1 MTLALIKYI
10 IAVGFGAIAPFFRP
24 IHINFHRR
32 DSMGNFFRRMTAFIL
47 GIVFT
52 ITSLVGGVVGGAYY
66 AYKNVNPIEDIV
78 APGNGDAADA
88 LGDLYGASIE
98 ELLNLLYDAS
108 QSTDNE
114 YTFAKLIE
122 DYNLDLRALLKMMGV
137 DVSGVD
143 QNSEDWKALE
153 AIPILSVLTGD
164 MQPILDAVKLR
175 SLYMFIPSLMSGKT
189 IDDILSKEAQA
200 KLGDYTIGDLM
211 ATDENGELGL
221 ITAIKGMKLGALLPS
236 VFDATYDAA
245 KHEYVYSV
253 KEEHASLA
261 VLNILG
267 DANIKGLL
275 DIIMDGSDPVQEIVD
290 GDLSALGRKQI
301 SEILGMIAK
310 IAGPETAEK
319 LTAYT
324 RMFGDTTV
332 AELFARNEEG
342 KYEFQYEE
350 LVSNIEIGYLL
361 GYEKSEGVWV
371 DKNGEE
377 AKGVLALLANIDIGE
392 VLANSDSTIE
402 LVNAVIGDLS
412 IKTIFET
419 ISKPDENGKYPI
431 FIERLGTITVSDILS
446 GGTENIG
453 ETIKENLKLALE
465 GLTINDAINAFVG
478 EEVQAKIAEIEVIH
492 AILDIELS
500 DLIRDEY
507 KLTEVL
513 GLVRDALDEN
523 DVTVGEVA
531 DIENA
536 EGLLALIADYKVKN
550 VLDGVI
556 LILEGDATLSEIV
569 DAFVGQYTV
578 GDIFGAVFNYEYDA
592 VKDNWGNANGEYA
605 APALVEL
612 FKTSLGD
619 FAKLIDPEVGF
630 GNHAAIDN
638 VNLGDVAYTLLQA
651 IGMGNILVESHQG
664 GKLHYVVSQEIGEF
678 EHMSY
683 VVLSLGITD
692 ILENATNADWWI
704 DQVGEIYLGDIL
716 VHLVNNL
723 DILEVNAE
731 YDANNVE
738 WDVEGEYLV
747 NFFTNAMNTSIGGL
761 LEAILSG
768 DSDAILDQV
777 TEILGQTN
785 LGDIAY
791 AALTIAGVEGI
802 IVKEGGAVRAAS
814 GRSVS
819 GYAMGEGLEDFDNL
833 AQPILGI
840 VISELIVSSGDIDW
854 WFDQLGGIRLGD
866 FIVYFINNY
875 ATDVSVVKN
884 SKGDWRATGNFDAI
898 LSNLL
903 NVTLDD
909 IRDEN
914 RIANIRRIFGEN
926 TVGDLVD
933 PFLSNLPA
941 EITENDLIEAI
952 CRVTINEIIDIV
964 QSETVDSL
972 LLGVSD
978 LFDGVA
984 IQAIMELAGLAEPP
998 VSVLEVVYE
1007 ALISDIIDN
1016 AVEGTLVEYLLGLS
1030 DNITLAHIIDDFGF
1044 IPEDIRNNMFVDS
1057 TLELSAKHVI
1067 DIINGDAA
1075 ILDVVTEL
1083 YEGVELQHIVD
1094 LFYQDDLGIAIVDR
1108 ILETEINAV
1117 IEIAT
1122 SEDIPGALLE
1132 EFGDIT
1138 VREVVESFV
1147 ELPEIAIL
1155 DRVVDL
1161 SVQDIVDIA
1170 TAEDIPAELLDKFGD
1185 VTVREVVESFVELP
1199 EIAILDRVVELTV
1212 QDIVDIATAEDIP
1225 AELLDKFG
1233 DITLEDVVTSFV
1245 EVPSHAA
1252 LDKVLDTSVSDI
1264 VEIAT
1269 SDDIVGALFEEF
1281 GDITIGD
1288 VLEDLYS
1295 AKGNAFLEATYG
1307 IGIDDI
1313 GEIVAG
1319 EDILTIVEDIYG
1331 HVTLDDVASAFF
1343 EVPEHEVLDKVL
1355 STSVSDIIDIATA
1368 EDVADAFVD
1377 HFGDIEIGDV
1387 ANDFYP
1393 TKGNAF
1399 LEATYGIG
1407 VEEIASILR
1416 GEPIITVLE
1425 NAYEGV
1431 NIEHALNAFGV
1442 DVDAIPVPALEKVAD
1457 TEINFLLGLTYS
1469 DNPIGELLYELKDIE
1484 IGDVAQPFYPTYG
1497 NAFLEATYG
1506 LGVEDLYNVLTAQD
1520 NVFTVLENAYEGVNV
1535 EHALNA
1541 FGVDVDALNVPA
1553 LDKVADTEINFLIGL
1568 AYSDNPV
1575 GELLYELGDI
1585 EIGDVAESFYQS
1597 QGNAFL
1603 EATYGLGIEEL
1614 YNVLTAQE
1622 NVFTVLENAYEG
1634 VNVEHALNAFGV
1646 DVDALNVPALD
1657 KVADTEINF
1666 LIGLT
1671 YSENP
1676 VGELFAEFGDIEIGD
1691 VAESLYSAEGNA
1703 FLQATYGIGVE
1714 ELGEILS
1721 SEDIGAS
1728 IINILNNAYAGVD
1741 VEDALNAFGVV
1752 VDDVALLEKLG
1763 DTQITW
1769 IIGLAESQTIVDDI
1783 VKEFGDIEIRDV
1795 VEPFIVLPENEIIDR
1810 IVDLSVEDIVAIAT
1824 AEDVAQEVLD
1834 QFGDITIRDVAESF
1848 VELPENAILDRL
1860 VDLSVEDIVDIVTAE
1875 DVAQEV
1881 LDQFG
1886 DITLDDVVSSFVEL
1900 PENAVLEK
1908 VLDTSVQDIVDIVT
1922 AEDVAQE
1929 IVDQFGDITV
1939 RDVAESFVELPENEI
1954 IDRLVDVS
1962 VQDIVDIVT
1971 AEDIPAEL
1979 LDQFG
1984 DITLDDVVS
1993 SFVELP
1999 ENAVLEKVLDTSI
2012 EDIVDI
2018 ATAEDIPA
2026 ELLDKFGDI
2035 TLDDV
2040 VSSFVELP
2048 ENAALEKVLDTSIED
2063 IVEIATSDDIAG
2075 ALVDQ
2080 FGDITIRDV
2089 VESFVEL
2096 PENEIIDRLVD
2107 VSVQDIVDIAT
2118 AEDIP
2123 AELLDQFGDITLDDV
2138 VSSFVEVPE
2147 NAVLEKVLDTSIEDI
2162 VEIATSD
2169 DIPGALVDQFGDITV
2184 RDVVESFVELPE
2196 NEILDRLVDV
2206 SVQDIVDIAT
2216 AEDIP
2221 AELLD
2226 KFGDITLD
2234 DVVSSFVEVPE
2245 NAVLEKVLDTSIE
2258 DIVEIATSDDIAG
2271 ALVDQFGDITV
2282 RDVVESFVEL
2292 PENEILDRLVDL
2304 SVQDIVDIAT
2314 AEDVAQ
2320 AVLDQFGDI
2329 TVREVVES
2337 FVEVPENEILD
2348 RLVDLSVQ
2356 DIVDIVTAEDV
2367 VDELL
2372 AQFGDIT
2379 VRDVVESFVEV
2390 PENAILDRI
2399 VDLSVQDI
2407 VDIATAED
2415 VAQAVLD
2422 QFGDIT
2428 VRDVVESFVEL
2439 PENAILDR
2447 IVDLSVQDIVDIATA
2462 EDVAQEVLDQFGDI
2476 TIREVVE
2483 SFVELPENAVLDRI
2497 VDLSVQDIVDIA
2509 TAEDVAQA
2517 VLDKFGDITIREV
2530 VESFVEVP
2538 ANAVLDRI
2546 VDLSVQDI
2554 VDIATAEDVAQEVL
2568 DKFGDITVR
2577 DVAESFVELPE
2588 NEILDRVVDLSVQDI
2603 VDIATAE
2610 DVAQAVLDQFGD
2622 ITVRDVV
2629 ESFVELPENAI
2640 LDRIVDLSVQDIV
2653 DIATAEDVVDE
2664 LLAQFG
2670 DITVRD
2676 IVESFVELPENV
2688 VLDRI
2693 VDLSV
2698 QDIVDIATAED
2709 VAQAVLDQFGDITIR
2724 DVVESFVEV
2733 PENVVLDRIVDLSV
2747 QDIVDIAT
2755 AEDVAQEVLDKF
2767 GDITIREV
2775 VESFVEL
2782 PENAVLDRIVDLSVQ
2797 DIVDIATAEDVAQAV
2812 LDQFGDITI
2821 REVVESFVELP
2832 ENVVLDR
2839 IVDLSVQDIV
2849 DIATAED
2856 VAQAVLDQFGDI
2868 TVRDVVESFVEVPEN
2883 VVLDRIVDLSVQ
2895 DIVDIATSDD
2905 IPGALVEKFGD
2916 ITLNDVVSSFVEVP
2930 ENAALEKVLD
2940 TSVEDIVT
2948 IATSDD
2954 IAGALVEKYG
2964 DITIGDIVEGLYP
2977 AEGNA
2982 FLEAT
2987 YSIGVQTVVDAIEGD
3002 PIAVFEGIY
3011 TGVQIADAISAFDV
3025 VAPSHA
3031 ALDKVLD
3038 TDIGALI
3045 GLADSQDIVS
3055 DVIALFEDITIGDVI
3070 SEFVPTKGN
3079 EFMVTTQSLSIGQIY
3094 DIATKETAAEIVQ
3107 AIADVYDG
3115 LTVNGIL
3122 SYFVEVEPES
3132 AAINKV
3138 LSLDISEV
3146 LTELATNDFALA
3158 DDGYTLTYVM
3168 EVWEATTD
3176 TEKAIVFATA
3186 GVVGV
3191 VMYFA
3196 ANETLGTIIDS
3207 VCGEGATWGGAFDG
3221 AISTALGYSLVGEAY
3236 ENSIGFNGIVST
3248 FLGEGIRETLTT
3260 GYPFADTYKYN
3271 ITLGNLLAAYDQ
3283 VVITIEE
3290 AIGMDIALVEGEY
3303 FLDNE
3308 FVNITK
3314 DILNVSLGEVLDA
3327 EDAGKY
3333 LVDLIS
3339 DNNIGDLTAYF
3350 FNKVAEDEFTAIRD
3364 GITRWIVLGG
3374 NAQAANLVQRTLNVT
3389 LEQLFNL
3396 NKETAIQL
3404 AKEILGEATVGDM
3417 LEAFGIEDNT
3427 DVVAVQQLLD
3437 TRLAFAFDVIESKD
3451 KLDTVLVEFSDI
3463 TLGSILNGF
3472 YAAEG
3477 NAFMNATYS
3486 LGVATVKEVVDGAD
3500 FITVLEAAY
3509 EGVDL
3514 ESIINAAG
3522 VQDKTEIKLVEKL
3535 LDTPVNFF
3543 FGLTHTE
3550 DVQGYIFTEFNDIEI
3565 GDVAEKFLPAN
3576 GNNFL
3581 TATYGLGVA
3590 EVEQIIND
3598 ADVVELLK
3606 AAYAGVDVE
3615 DVLGAFGVQ
3624 DTTGIPAL
3632 SKVLDTELNF
3642 FFDLVNSEKPVDTL
3656 FNEFGDIEIG
3666 DVAEA
3671 FLLSNGNPFLVA
3683 TYGFGLAEVK
3693 QIADGADA
3701 VEVLEGVYAG
3711 VVLSDIV
3718 DVFGVQVPEIEALDK
3733 VLDTEINFF
3742 LGLTH
3747 TEDVAGAFVK
3757 EFGDIELG
3765 DALETVYPSTGK
3777 VFVKLTYTISVEDV
3791 ANMVTGDVE
3800 VLDFVTDL
3808 YAGVDLNDVVE
3819 AFGVEAPEHALLD
3832 KVLDTEINDV
3842 IAIATADNV
3851 ANALFEEF
3859 GDIEIGDVAEDLYP
3873 AQGNKFLTAT
3883 YGFGV
3888 EEVGKLVNGE
3898 NAVEVVKAV
3907 YEGVELNDVLEAVKV
3922 TAPKND
3928 ALDKVLDTKI
3938 NAIIDIATADNV
3950 VDAIFAEFGDITLY
3964 DALDDIYAAEGNAFL
3979 DATYTISVAHIGQ
3992 VVNGA
3997 DPIALLEGI
4006 YEGVE
4011 ISDVLDIYGVTND
4024 TDFVVIDKLLDT
4036 PINFFLGLT
4045 HTGDIAGEFFMEF
4058 GDIELGD
4065 ALRNVYPTEGNK
4077 FLKATYDF
4085 GVAEVEQIVDGA
4097 NAVEVIKAVY
4107 AGVELNDVI
4116 GAVGILDT
4124 TGNAALADV
4133 LDTEVN
4139 FFLGLIG
4146 NGDVKGELIG
4156 EFGDIELGDALE
4168 SVYPSTGKVLVKLTY
4183 TISVEDV
4190 VNMASGDV
4198 KVLDFVT
4205 DLYAGVDLNDVVEA
4219 FGVEAPEH
4227 ALLNKVLDTEI
4238 NDVITIATAGDVV
4251 FALVDELGDITIG
4264 DAISEFVPTKG
4275 NEFMVTTQNIS
4286 IAQIY
4291 GVATKKPATQL
4302 VQEIANI
4309 YDGLTI
4315 NGIVSYF
4322 TTVEVES
4329 AFVNKVLSF
4338 DISELLTELATNN
4351 FSLANDGYTLTFAK
4365 EAWEATNDTEKA
4377 IAITAVGV
4385 VGVVMYFVANDTLG
4399 NIVDEICG
4407 VGATWGDV
4415 FDGAIS
4421 KALGYSLVGEAYEN
4435 SIGFNGLVSTF
4446 LGEYVRTTLTTGY
4459 PFADTYKY
4467 EITLGNLLSAY
4478 DKVVI
4483 AIEEAIGMDIALVEG
4498 DLVIANEFVNITRD
4512 VLNVSL
4518 GEVLD
4523 AKDAGKYLVDLI
4535 SDNNIG
4541 DLTAYFFN
4549 KVAEDEFTAIRD
4561 GITRWIVL
4569 GGNAQ
4574 AATLVQ
4580 RTLNVTLEQL
4590 FKLNK
4595 ETAIELAKEILG
4607 EATVGDVLEAFGIE
4621 DNTDVVAVQQLLDT
4635 RLAFAFDVIESED
4648 KLDTVLVEFSD
4659 ITLGS
4664 ILNGFYAAEDNAF
4677 MNATYSLG
4685 VATVKEVVDGAD
4697 FITVLEAAYAGVDL
4711 ESILNAAGV
4720 QDKTGV
4726 KAVEKILD
4734 TEVKFFL
4741 GLIGNNDIANEFLE
4755 EFGDIELGDVLETVY
4770 PSTGKLFVKLT
4781 YTIGVKD
4788 VVTMIKGD
4796 AVAFVTDLYT
4806 GVELNDVL
4814 EAFGVEAPENAALDK
4829 VLDTELNFF
4838 FGLIN
4843 SENVKSDIYREFI
4856 DIELGDAIEQYLPTN
4871 RNDFLEATYGIG
4883 VEEAGKVLKGES
4895 VVAILMDAYEGVDLD
4910 DVIRAAGIQD
4920 TTGIPVVA
4928 KVLDTEINFFLGLI
4942 GNNEAGKEIVTEFG
4956 DIELGDV
4963 LEKVYP
4969 SDDKV
4974 FLELT
4979 YSIGVND
4986 VASIVNNEISVAA
4999 FANILYAG
5007 VEVKHVLEAF
5017 KVTAPKNDALE
5028 KVLDTKLT
5036 AIIDI
5041 ATAGSNVVDAIFA
5054 EFADI
5059 TLYDALDDIYAAE
5072 GNAFLDATYTISV
5085 DHIGQL
5091 VNGADPIA
5099 LLKGIYAGVEV
5110 KHVLEAFNVTAPS
5123 HAALDKVLDTKLTA
5137 IIDIATPGGNVVDEI
5152 FAEFADITVGD
5163 AASKYAPAKGNA
5175 FMTAVHAINVGQIYS
5190 LAAKGTKVDKVQ
5202 LVADIL
5208 DQVTVGDVV
5217 TYFTPVNTTSAFVNK
5232 ALSFEFSELLAELI
5246 ENNFSIA
5253 KDGYTVTFAKDAW
5266 ALTTKTEKAIAI
5278 ASVGVVGA
5286 VMYFAA
5292 NDTLVKIVDKVC
5304 GKDSTWG
5311 DVFGG
5316 KISEVLGYS
5325 LVDGAYVNGVG
5336 FNGLVSTFLGEG
5348 VGETLTKG
5356 YPFAET
5362 YKDAITLGNL
5372 LTAYEK
5378 AVTAIEDAIHMDI
5391 ALVDGKHVIVNEFIN
5406 LSRVVLNMKL
5416 VEVFGQKDIV
5426 RYVGRQLADNNVG
5439 DVAAYVLN
5447 KVANGEFRTVLSASG
5462 EWTIVSEHTAA
5473 AGVIERAFNVTV
5485 RRLAKL
5491 NKQTA
5496 IELVKEIVGEIQV
5509 NEILPIFNVTTPKN
5523 AALDKVLDTKIV
5535 FILSLANGKN
5545 VVDKVLTEL
5554 SDITLGDGF
5563 AELYKPEANKFMNET
5578 YTFGVAHVQQ
5588 LINKADPIEL
5598 VKGIY
5603 QEATLMSL
5611 INAFGVVDKTGI
5623 AAVGK
5628 VLDTKISFLLDLV
5641 RSNTRKS
5648 DLINAYGEITVG
5660 DFIPEGKVQAGN
5672 KFVDTTLAITV
5683 KDVIK
5688 CLEEPTTNDKIV
5700 YVANIYDG
5708 VTVGDLLKK
5717 TANVGDPLKVV
5728 YGINIG
5734 ATISTYIFGGQNAA
5748 IRYVLAGVKVGD
5760 VATKALT
5767 SIKKVNIAVDY
5778 NAGEYEVTA
5787 KGAVELIER
5796 VLNYSVIGLYD
5807 DYKADKDALVA
5818 SIVGEDLVREIVD
5831 LFGQGYRTN
5840 STYTTLTDNIRII
5853 DVYKVI
5859 TKKMTVK
5866 ELIGDF
5872 TLGSLVTNYLP
5883 GKAEGRLASGKLV
5896 KAILDTKIKQL
5907 DGLNK
5912 AKFFNLY
5919 GTYTIGDALS
5929 SFMTLGVDGEGKYV
5943 YEGTMSKVIS
5953 KVFNY
5958 PLDTFSGELSAGID
5972 KILGEL
5978 YLGDVLGFEE
5988 INNTWYN
5995 KANLAFAGGETFEGL
6010 VPVISV
6016 NRVLAGMSLKSLT
6029 EDFDFNEIVADV
6041 KLGEL
6046 FGYQKNLDESA
6057 WYTYAKDSNGYYVV
6071 TGPDVYETYAYTL
6084 GERVAKL
6091 HETLSDITAQELL
6104 TGGGV
6109 DTLMGKVKDL
6119 PLGDVLGYTLNT
6131 TDNKWYSGTELV
6143 AEPMNSLAHHTI
6155 NEVSGDFDGIVGGW
6169 KVGTVL
6175 GYTYDGVQW
6184 LNGATPVTGV
6194 LAKLS
6199 DHTIEDIKTD
6209 FSSIINEW
6217 TLSDVLGN
6225 IDESNHI
6232 LYALRNT
6239 QIQNLSTEINNMKLG
6254 TIMGYTLDG
6263 TKWMNGSTEVT
6274 DSFALI
6280 LADYTVTEV
6289 GNAGFAET
6297 LLSDVKDTLTLDNFI
6312 TYDPNSPLGIIYGD
6326 DFDEV
6331 TLSEMLA
6338 TSGENSLSVRMKSL
6352 TVGKMIE
6359 LEVVVLTP
6367 VQIQSLDNST
6377 LVPDDWRDM
6386 DFTSFFSLIITLAL
6400 P

>member
-211 ATDENGELGL
+211 ATDENGELGF
-221 ITAIKGMKLGALLPS
+221 ITAIKGMKIGALLPS
-236 VFDATYDAA
+236 IFDATYDAA

-402 LVNAVIGDLS
+402 LVNAVIGDLN

-431 FIERLGTITVSDILS
+431 FIERLGTITVSDILA

-630 GNHAAIDN
+630 GNHDAIDN

-683 VVLSLGITD
+683 VILALGITD

-840 VISELIVSSGDIDW
+840 VISELIVSAGDIDW
-854 WFDQLGGIRLGD
+854 WFDQLGGIRIGD

-952 CRVTINEIIDIV
+952 CDVTINEIIDIV

-984 IQAIMELAGLAEPP
+984 IQAIMELVGLAEPP

-1057 TLELSAKHVI
+1057 TLELSAKHII
-1067 DIINGDAA
+1067 DIINGDAE

-1122 SEDIPGALLE
+1122 SDDIPGALLE

-1161 SVQDIVDIA
+1161 TVQDIVDIATAEDIPAELLDKFGDVSVREVVESFVKLPEIAILDRVVDLTVQDIVDIA

-1199 EIAILDRVVELTV
+1199 EIAILDRVVDLTV

-1269 SDDIVGALFEEF
+1269 SDDIVGALFDQF

-1288 VLEDLYS
+1288 VVGDLYP
-1295 AKGNAFLEATYG
+1295 AEGNAFLEATYG

-1319 EDILTIVEDIYG
+1319 EDVLTIVEDIYG

-1506 LGVEDLYNVLTAQD
+1506 LGVEDLYNVLTEQD

-1541 FGVDVDALNVPA
+1541 FGVDVDALGITA

-1585 EIGDVAESFYQS
+1585 EIGDVANNFYPTY
-1597 QGNAFL
+1597 GNAFL

-1646 DVDALNVPALD
+1646 DVDALGITALD

-1666 LIGLT
+1666 LIGLAYSDNPVGELLHELGDIEIGDVAESFYQSQGNAFLEAT
-1671 YSENP
+1671 YGLGIEELYNVLTAQDNVFTVLENAYEGVNVEHALNAFGVDVDALGITALDKVADTEINFLIGLAYSDNP

-1691 VAESLYSAEGNA
+1691 VAESFYQSQGNA

-1714 ELGEILS
+1714 EIGEILS

-1728 IINILNNAYAGVD
+1728 IINILNNAYAGVN

-1810 IVDLSVEDIVAIAT
+1810 IADLSVQDIVDIAT

-1834 QFGDITIRDVAESF
+1834 QFGDITIREVVESF

-1860 VDLSVEDIVDIVTAE
+1860 VDLSVQDIVAIVTAE

-1886 DITLDDVVSSFVEL
+1886 DITIDDVVSSFITV

-1908 VLDTSVQDIVDIVT
+1908 VLDTSVQDIVDIAT
-1922 AEDVAQE
+1922 SDDIAGA

-1939 RDVAESFVELPENEI
+1939 RDV
-1954 IDRLVDVS
+1954 
-1962 VQDIVDIVT
+1962 
-1971 AEDIPAEL
+1971 
-1979 LDQFG
+1979 
-1984 DITLDDVVS
+1984 
-1993 SFVELP
+1993 
-1999 ENAVLEKVLDTSI
+1999 
-2012 EDIVDI
+2012 
-2018 ATAEDIPA
+2018 
-2026 ELLDKFGDI
+2026 
-2035 TLDDV
+2035 
-2040 VSSFVELP
+2040 
-2048 ENAALEKVLDTSIED
+2048 
-2063 IVEIATSDDIAG
+2063 
-2075 ALVDQ
+2075 
-2080 FGDITIRDV
+2080 

-2096 PENEIIDRLVD
+2096 PENAILDRIVD
-2107 VSVQDIVDIAT
+2107 LSVQDIVDIAT

-2147 NAVLEKVLDTSIEDI
+2147 NAVLEKVLDTSVQDI
-2162 VEIATSD
+2162 VDIATAED
-2169 DIPGALVDQFGDITV
+2169 VVGEIVDQFGDITI
-2184 RDVVESFVELPE
+2184 RDVAESFVELPE
-2196 NEILDRLVDV
+2196 NEILYRLVDVSVQDIVDIATAEDIPAELLDKFGDITLDDVVSSFVDVPENAVLEKVLDTSIEDIVDIATAEDVVGALVDQFGDITIRDVVESFVEVPENEIIDRLVDV

-2234 DVVSSFVEVPE
+2234 DVVSSFIVVPENAALEKLLDTSVQDIVDIATSDDIAGAIVEEFGDITVRDVVESFVELPENEIIDRLVDLSVQDIVDIATAEDIPAELLDKFGDITLDDVVSSFVDVPE

-2258 DIVEIATSDDIAG
+2258 DIVEIATSDDIPG

-2282 RDVVESFVEL
+2282 RDVVESFVE
-2292 PENEILDRLVDL
+2292 
-2304 SVQDIVDIAT
+2304 
-2314 AEDVAQ
+2314 
-2320 AVLDQFGDI
+2320 
-2329 TVREVVES
+2329 
-2337 FVEVPENEILD
+2337 VPENE
-2348 RLVDLSVQ
+2348 
-2356 DIVDIVTAEDV
+2356 
-2367 VDELL
+2367 
-2372 AQFGDIT
+2372 
-2379 VRDVVESFVEV
+2379 
-2390 PENAILDRI
+2390 
-2399 VDLSVQDI
+2399 
-2407 VDIATAED
+2407 
-2415 VAQAVLD
+2415 
-2422 QFGDIT
+2422 
-2428 VRDVVESFVEL
+2428 
-2439 PENAILDR
+2439 
-2447 IVDLSVQDIVDIATA
+2447 
-2462 EDVAQEVLDQFGDI
+2462 
-2476 TIREVVE
+2476 
-2483 SFVELPENAVLDRI
+2483 
-2497 VDLSVQDIVDIA
+2497 
-2509 TAEDVAQA
+2509 
-2517 VLDKFGDITIREV
+2517 
-2530 VESFVEVP
+2530 
-2538 ANAVLDRI
+2538 
-2546 VDLSVQDI
+2546 
-2554 VDIATAEDVAQEVL
+2554 
-2568 DKFGDITVR
+2568 
-2577 DVAESFVELPE
+2577 
-2588 NEILDRVVDLSVQDI
+2588 
-2603 VDIATAE
+2603 
-2610 DVAQAVLDQFGD
+2610 
-2622 ITVRDVV
+2622 
-2629 ESFVELPENAI
+2629 I

-2676 IVESFVELPENV
+2676 VVESFVEVPENEI
-2688 VLDRI
+2688 LDRI

-2709 VAQAVLDQFGDITIR
+2709 V
-2724 DVVESFVEV
+2724 
-2733 PENVVLDRIVDLSV
+2733 VDELLT
-2747 QDIVDIAT
+2747 Q
-2755 AEDVAQEVLDKF
+2755 F

-2775 VESFVEL
+2775 VESFVEV
-2782 PENAVLDRIVDLSVQ
+2782 PANAVLDRIVDLSVQ

-2821 REVVESFVELP
+2821 REVVESFVEVP
-2832 ENVVLDR
+2832 ANVVLDRIVDLSVQDIVDIATAEDVVGEIVELFADITIRDVVESFVEVPANAVLDR

-2868 TVRDVVESFVEVPEN
+2868 TVRDVVESFVEVPANAVLDRIVDLSVQDIVDIATAEDVVDELLAQFGDITVRDVVESFVEVPENVVLDRIVDLSVQDIVDIATAEDVAQAVLDQFGDITIREVVESFVEVPAN

-2916 ITLNDVVSSFVEVP
+2916 ITLNDVVSSFVTVP

-2954 IAGALVEKYG
+2954 IPGALVEKYG
-2964 DITIGDIVEGLYP
+2964 DITIGDIVEDLYP

-3025 VAPSHA
+3025 EVPSHA

-3045 GLADSQDIVS
+3045 GLADSEDIVS

-3070 SEFVPTKGN
+3070 SEFVPTKDN

-3146 LTELATNDFALA
+3146 LTELATNNFSLA

-3374 NAQAANLVQRTLNVT
+3374 NAQAAGLVQRTLNVT
-3389 LEQLFNL
+3389 LEQLFKL
-3396 NKETAIQL
+3396 NKETAIEL

-3417 LEAFGIEDNT
+3417 LAAFGVEDNT

-3437 TRLAFAFDVIESKD
+3437 TRLTFAFDVIESED

-3500 FITVLEAAY
+3500 FITVLETAY
-3509 EGVDL
+3509 AGVDL
-3514 ESIINAAG
+3514 ESILNAAG
-3522 VQDKTEIKLVEKL
+3522 VQDNTEIKLVEKL

-3565 GDVAEKFLPAN
+3565 GDVAEKFLPAS

-3615 DVLGAFGVQ
+3615 DVVGAFGVQ

-3642 FFDLVNSEKPVDTL
+3642 FFDLANSEKPVDTL

-3683 TYGFGLAEVK
+3683 TYSFGLAEVK
-3693 QIADGADA
+3693 QIVDGADA
-3701 VEVLEGVYAG
+3701 VEVLEGVYAD

-3718 DVFGVQVPEIEALDK
+3718 DVFGAQVPEIKALDK

-3742 LGLTH
+3742 LGLIGN
-3747 TEDVAGAFVK
+3747 EDVAGALVK

-3791 ANMVTGDVE
+3791 ANMVSGDVE

-3819 AFGVEAPEHALLD
+3819 AFGVEAPEHALLA

-3907 YEGVELNDVLEAVKV
+3907 YEGVELNDVLAAVKV

-3928 ALDKVLDTKI
+3928 ALEKVLDTEI

-4024 TDFVVIDKLLDT
+4024 TDFVVIDKVLDT

-4045 HTGDIAGEFFMEF
+4045 HTNDIADEFFMEF

-4146 NGDVKGELIG
+4146 NEDVKGELIG

-4168 SVYPSTGKVLVKLTY
+4168 TVYPSTGKVFVKLTY

-4190 VNMASGDV
+4190 ANMVSGDV
-4198 KVLDFVT
+4198 EVLDFVT

-4227 ALLNKVLDTEI
+4227 ALLDKVLDTEI
-4238 NDVITIATAGDVV
+4238 NFFLGLIDNNDVV
-4251 FALVDELGDITIG
+4251 VALVDQFGDITIG

-4291 GVATKKPATQL
+4291 DVATKKPATQL

-4377 IAITAVGV
+4377 IAIAAVGV

-4549 KVAEDEFTAIRD
+4549 KVAEGKFTAIRD

-4574 AATLVQ
+4574 AAGLVQ

-4607 EATVGDVLEAFGIE
+4607 EATVGDMLAAFGVE

-4635 RLAFAFDVIESED
+4635 RLTFAFDVIESED

-4664 ILNGFYAAEDNAF
+4664 ILNGFYAAEENAF

-4685 VATVKEVVDGAD
+4685 VATIKEVVDGAK

-4734 TEVKFFL
+4734 TEVNFFL
-4741 GLIGNNDIANEFLE
+4741 GLIGNKDVANEFLE

-4770 PSTGKLFVKLT
+4770 PSTGKLFIKLT

-4829 VLDTELNFF
+4829 VLDTEINFF
-4838 FGLIN
+4838 FGLIDSN
-4843 SENVKSDIYREFI
+4843 NVKSDIYREFI

-4871 RNDFLEATYGIG
+4871 RNEFLEATYGIG

-4942 GNNEAGKEIVTEFG
+4942 GNNEAGKEIVEEFG
-4956 DIELGDV
+4956 DVELGDV

-4969 SDDKV
+4969 SNGKV

-5054 EFADI
+5054 EFGDI

-5099 LLKGIYAGVEV
+5099 LLKGIYEGVEV
-5110 KHVLEAFNVTAPS
+5110 KHVLDAFNVTAPS

-5163 AASKYAPAKGNA
+5163 VASKYAPAKGNA

-5202 LVADIL
+5202 LVANIL

-5217 TYFTPVNTTSAFVNK
+5217 TYFKPVNTTSEFVNK

-5266 ALTTKTEKAIAI
+5266 ALTTKTEKAMAI

-5304 GKDSTWG
+5304 GEGATWG

-5325 LVDGAYVNGVG
+5325 LVDGAYVNGIG

-5356 YPFAET
+5356 YPFVET

-5391 ALVDGKHVIVNEFIN
+5391 ALVDGNHVIVNEFIN

-5426 RYVGRQLADNNVG
+5426 RYVGRQLADNNIG

-5641 RSNTRKS
+5641 RSKTRKS

-5734 ATISTYIFGGQNAA
+5734 ATISTYIHGGQNAA

-5796 VLNYSVIGLYD
+5796 VLNYSVLGLYD
-5807 DYKADKDALVA
+5807 DYKDDKDALVA

-5840 STYTTLTDNIRII
+5840 PTYTTLTDNIRII

-5859 TKKMTVK
+5859 NKKMTVK
-5866 ELIGDF
+5866 ALIGDF

-5883 GKAEGRLASGKLV
+5883 GKADGRLASGKLV
-5896 KAILDTKIKQL
+5896 KAILDTKINQL

-5912 AKFFNLY
+5912 TKFFNLY

-5929 SFMTLGVDGEGKYV
+5929 SFMTLGVDGDGKYV

-5953 KVFNY
+5953 KIFNY
-5958 PLDTFSGELSAGID
+5958 SLDTFSGGVSAGID
-5972 KILGEL
+5972 TILSKL

-5988 INNTWYN
+5988 INGTWYN

-6016 NRVLAGMSLKSLT
+6016 NRVLAGRSLKSLT
-6029 EDFDFNEIVADV
+6029 ENFDFNEIVADV

-6046 FGYQKNLDESA
+6046 FGYQKNLEESA

-6091 HETLSDITAQELL
+6091 HETLSEITAQELL

-6109 DTLMGKVKDL
+6109 DTLMSKVKGL

-6199 DHTIEDIKTD
+6199 AHTIEDIKTN
-6209 FSSIINEW
+6209 FSGIINEW
-6217 TLSDVLGN
+6217 TLSDVLGD

-6239 QIQNLSTEINNMKLG
+6239 EIQDLSDEINNMKLG
-6254 TIMGYTLDG
+6254 TIMGYTYDG

-6289 GNAGFAET
+6289 GNEGFADT
-6297 LLSDVKDTLTLDNFI
+6297 LLSKVKDELTISKFI
-6312 TYDPNSPLGIIYGD
+6312 TYDADSPLGILYTPEE
-6326 DFDEV
+6326 FNSV
-6331 TLSEMLA
+6331 KLNEML
-6338 TSGENSLSVRMKSL
+6338 TDGSGKSVGDKMKSL
-6352 TVGKMIE
+6352 NVGKMIA

-6367 VQIQSLDNST
+6367 EQIEMLDDNA
-6377 LVPDDWRDM
+6377 LVPDDWREM
-6386 DFTSFFSLIITLAL
+6386 NFTSFFSLIITLAL
-6400 P
+6400 N